1 MESILKKSGADSVL
15 LYTSE
20 DRIDPNFYY
29 AAKLSRTRRL
39 SGYLALGKGRPVL
52 VTNALELGTLKG
64 RKNFR
69 AAQAD
74 SREHLRRLLNRSLG
88 RKVGINCDYVSV
100 NSMKKMR
107 SLLRGRKFMDVSKA
121 FAGMRSVKTKEEIKN
136 IRQACRITEDIFSEL
151 QAEIKRGKTE
161 IELSNFVEAKVKRSG
176 AESVSFPPIIAF
188 GRNSAVPHHMPGKT
202 RIGEGMVLAD
212 IGVIYNGYCS
222 DMTRMFYVGKPTAMH
237 NHMYAVVN
245 RARKAA
251 LGAIRRG
258 AVAADVFNAANSEIK
273 ESYGKDM
280 IHSLGHGLGIEVH
293 DYPESLSPKNRYIIK
308 DGMCVT
314 VEPGYY
320 QEGFGGVRIEDDIVV
335 KNGRPVM
342 LSRAPEK
349 LTMI

>member
-1 MESILKKSGADSVL
+1 MKNLLKKGSVL

-20 DRIDPNFYY
+20 DDIDPNFYY
-29 AAKLSRTRRL
+29 AAKLSRARRL

-52 VTNALELGTLKG
+52 VTNALELGTFKG
-64 RKNFR
+64 KKNFR
-69 AAQAD
+69 AVQAD
-74 SREHLRRLLNRSLG
+74 SREHLKGLLRKSLG
-88 RKVGINCDYVSV
+88 RKVGINCDYVTV
-100 NSMKKMR
+100 NSMKRLR
-107 SLLRGRKFMDVSKA
+107 SILRGRKFVDVSKA
-121 FAGMRSVKTKEEIKN
+121 FAEMRSVKTKEEIKN
-136 IRQACRITEDIFSEL
+136 IRQSCRITEDIFSKL
-151 QAEIKRGKTE
+151 QSEIKRGKTE
-161 IELSNFVEAKVKRSG
+161 IELANSVEAEAKRLG
-176 AESVSFPPIIAF
+176 AEDVSFQPIIAF
-188 GRNSAVPHHMPGKT
+188 GKNSAVPHHRPGKT
-202 RIGEGMVLAD
+202 KIAEGLIIAD
-212 IGVIYNGYCS
+212 IGVIYDGYCS

-258 AVAADVFNAANSEIK
+258 AKASDVFDAANSEIK

-280 IHSLGHGLGIEVH
+280 VHSLGHGLGIMVH
-293 DYPESLSPKNRYIIK
+293 DYPGSLSPKNRYIIK
-308 DGMCVT
+308 DNMCMT

-335 KNGRPVM
+335 KNGKPLM